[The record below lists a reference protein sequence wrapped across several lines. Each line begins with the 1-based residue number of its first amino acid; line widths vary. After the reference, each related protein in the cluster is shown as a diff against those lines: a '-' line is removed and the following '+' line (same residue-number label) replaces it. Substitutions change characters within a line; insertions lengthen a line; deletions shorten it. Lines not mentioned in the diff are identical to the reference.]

1 MADQGRLTQQRADG
15 ATLLIFYI
23 LALLVVPARFT
34 IAFVPIT
41 LPPALFVALCLAVLW
56 LAAHLVDHLSM
67 AKGRNAVRTLLA
79 VYVILHL
86 TTYAIATRRYLP
98 ADELSVS
105 DSALIRIVAM
115 SALAVFVCDAV
126 RSGERLSRA
135 LKVMVGCL
143 TFGAFIGLI
152 QFGLGLDL
160 ASYVTLPGLRVQ
172 DNGYSALESRS
183 IFFRPAGTVNHPIEF
198 GLVCVLGV
206 PFAAHFVFQAKD
218 RGEPVGRWWT
228 ALSLLSL
235 MAILSL
241 SRTAI
246 IGLVVTG
253 IVLGLLLPRRRGLPL
268 LGVGAVFLGGAA
280 AVVPGLLGTVT
291 SMFSNIEDD
300 PSFQG
305 RTKDYDGAWLEIAKH
320 PWLGRGFGTFL
331 PSKYTILDNQ
341 YLLTMIENGYLGL
354 IAYVL
359 LFVGGIYAALRARS
373 LSKDESIRGIAV
385 CLVGAMLTSAL
396 GAATFDQLSFSVA
409 TGMSFLLVG
418 VSGALLRI
426 AKQEAASLR
435 NEPTDQVAPGRG

>member
-1 MADQGRLTQQRADG
+1 MADEGRLTQQRADG
-15 ATLLIFYI
+15 ATLLIFYL

-41 LPPALFVALCLAVLW
+41 LPPALFVALCLAILW
-56 LAAHLVDHLSM
+56 FAAHLVDHLGL
-67 AKGRNAVRTLLA
+67 AKGRNTVRTLLGL
-79 VYVILHL
+79 YVMLHL
-86 TTYAIATRRYLP
+86 MTYALATRRYLP
-98 ADELSVS
+98 PDELSVS

-115 SALAVFVCDAV
+115 SALAVFVIDAV
-126 RSGERLSRA
+126 RSGERLSR
-135 LKVMVGCL
+135 LLRVMVACL
-143 TFGAFIGLI
+143 TVSAFVGLI
-152 QFGLGLDL
+152 QFGIGLDL
-160 ASYVTLPGLRVQ
+160 ASYITLPGLRVQ

-228 ALSLLSL
+228 ALSLLAL

-253 IVLGLLLPRRRGLPL
+253 IVLGVLLPRRRGLPL
-268 LGVGAVFLGGAA
+268 LGVGAVFLGGAS
-280 AVVPGLLGTVT
+280 AVVPGLFGTVT

-354 IAYVL
+354 LAYVL
-359 LFVGGIYAALRARS
+359 LFLGGIYAALRARA

-409 TGMSFLLVG
+409 TGMSFLMVG

-426 AKQEAASLR
+426 AKQEADAAKAFLSERSAS
-435 NEPTDQVAPGRG
+435 

>member
-1 MADQGRLTQQRADG
+1 MADERRLTQQRADG
-15 ATLLIFYI
+15 ATLVIFYV

-56 LAAHLVDHLSM
+56 FAAHLVDNLGL
-67 AKGRNAVRTLLA
+67 AKGRNTVRTLFA
-79 VYVILHL
+79 VYVLLHL
-86 TTYAIATRRYLP
+86 CTYALATRRYLP

-105 DSALIRIVAM
+105 DSALIRVVAM
-115 SALAVFVCDAV
+115 SALAVFVIDAV
-126 RSGERLSRA
+126 RTTDRLSRV
-135 LKVMVGCL
+135 LKIMVGCL

-206 PFAAHFVFQAKD
+206 PFAAHFVFQARD
-218 RGEPVGRWWT
+218 RGEPAGRWWA

-235 MAILSL
+235 MSILSL

-246 IGLVVTG
+246 LGLVITG

-268 LGVGAVFLGGAA
+268 LGVGAVFLGGAS
-280 AVVPGLLGTVT
+280 AVVPGLFGTVT

-305 RTKDYDGAWLEIAKH
+305 RTKDYDGAWIEIAKH

-354 IAYVL
+354 LAFVL
-359 LFVGGIYAALRARS
+359 LFLGGIFAALRARS
-373 LSKDESIRGIAV
+373 LSKDENVRGIAV

-396 GAATFDQLSFSVA
+396 GAATFDLLSFSVA
-409 TGMSFLLVG
+409 TGMAFLLLG

-426 AKQEAASLR
+426 ARQEARQLVSSAR
-435 NEPTDQVAPGRG
+435 

>member
-1 MADQGRLTQQRADG
+1 MADQGRLTRQRADG
-15 ATLLIFYI
+15 ASLLIFYL

-56 LAAHLVDHLSM
+56 FAAHLVDHLSM
-67 AKGRNAVRTLLA
+67 AKGRNAVRTVLA
-79 VYVILHL
+79 IYVMLHL
-86 TTYAIATRRYLP
+86 STYAIATRRYLP
-98 ADELSVS
+98 VDELQVS
-105 DSALIRIVAM
+105 DSSLIRIVAM
-115 SALAVFVCDAV
+115 SALAVFACDAV
-126 RSGERLSRA
+126 RSRDRLSRMFR
-135 LKVMVGCL
+135 VMVGCL
-143 TFGAFIGLI
+143 TFGAFVGLI

-218 RGEPVGRWWT
+218 RGEPAGRWWL

-253 IVLGLLLPRRRGLPL
+253 LVLGLLFPRKRGLPL
-268 LGVGAVFLGGAA
+268 LGVGAVFLGGAS
-280 AVVPGLLGTVT
+280 AVVPGLFGTVT

-305 RTKDYDGAWLEIAKH
+305 RTKDYDGAWIEVAKH
-320 PWLGRGFGTFL
+320 PFLGRGFGTFL

-354 IAYVL
+354 LAYVL
-359 LFVGGIYAALRARS
+359 LFVCGIFAALRARS
-373 LSKDESIRGIAV
+373 LSKDESVRGLAV
-385 CLVGAMLTSAL
+385 CLVSSMLTSAL
-396 GAATFDQLSFSVA
+396 GAATFDSLSFSVA
-409 TGMSFLLVG
+409 TGLTFLLIG
-418 VSGALLRI
+418 ASGALLRI
-426 AKQEAASLR
+426 AKQEASAAGTFLSESR
-435 NEPTDQVAPGRG
+435 AG

>member
-1 MADQGRLTQQRADG
+1 MADERRLTAQRADG
-15 ATLLIFYI
+15 ATLLIFYMV
-23 LALLVVPARFT
+23 ALLVVPARFT

-41 LPPALFVALCLAVLW
+41 LPPALFVAMCLAVVW
-56 LAAHLVDHLSM
+56 FAAHLVDHLGM
-67 AKGRNAVRTLLA
+67 AKGRNAVRTVLA
-79 VYVILHL
+79 IYVMLHL
-86 TTYAIATRRYLP
+86 MTYALATRRYLP
-98 ADELSVS
+98 IDELSVS
-105 DSALIRIVAM
+105 DSALIRVVSMA
-115 SALAVFVCDAV
+115 ALAVFIVDAV

-135 LKVMVGCL
+135 LRVMVACL
-143 TFGAFIGLI
+143 TVSAFVGLF

-160 ASYVTLPGLRVQ
+160 ASYITLPGLRVQ

-218 RGEPVGRWWT
+218 KGEPAGRWWM
-228 ALSLLSL
+228 ALSLLAL

-253 IVLGLLLPRRRGLPL
+253 VVMAILLPRERGLPL
-268 LGVGAVFLGGAA
+268 LGVGAVFLGGASV
-280 AVVPGLLGTVT
+280 VVPGLFGTVT

-354 IAYVL
+354 IAFVL
-359 LFVGGIYAALRARS
+359 LFLAGIFAALRARA
-373 LSKDESIRGIAV
+373 LSKDEGVRGIAM
-385 CLVGAMLTSAL
+385 CLVAAMLTSAL
-396 GAATFDQLSFSVA
+396 GAATFDELAFSVA
-409 TGMSFLLVG
+409 TGMTFMLIG
-418 VSGALLRI
+418 VSGTLLRI
-426 AKQEAASLR
+426 ARQEAAERKAAEVSS
-435 NEPTDQVAPGRG
+435 AS